1 MKNKHIFLSAIWAA
15 LFLLVV
21 FLSFGSARFRL
32 KVLFTESFNNYI
44 TKLKYG
50 TGKERLQDESRKKFG
65 PKADYFF
72 RANEDDTLVVYK
84 LNNKYGFINVVTK
97 QIEIDSKKHD
107 FDYAWSFDHQS
118 GLAAVISDSKIG
130 FINKNGSFKIDPIY
144 PYRKKINDDFNCVF
158 KDGFCIIPSENG
170 KKYGLIN
177 ESNVLLVPI
186 IYEFIGD
193 LNYGYRIVIKD
204 EKYGLLDSTFSI
216 AMNTIYDEI
225 SINKLGIV
233 ILNAAN
239 NSQQLLGFDLKTIIT
254 KYVFDNISFISEE
267 DLSLDEETD
276 NEWNQTHYLGF
287 STFTINGN
295 VGLLRNLD
303 GKILIEANCWDN
315 IEYFGG
321 DDIFKAQLDEQY
333 FLINSKGQFI
343 H

>member
-84 LNNKYGFINVVTK
+84 LKNKYGFINVVTK

-239 NSQQLLGFDLKTIIT
+239 SSQQLLSFDLIT
-254 KYVFDNISFISEE
+254 VLSKYVFD
-267 DLSLDEETD
+267 DLSKTTDDFSFDEVSGE
-276 NEWNQTHYLGF
+276 ELVQTQNDF
-287 STFTINGN
+287 STFTISDN
-295 VGLLRNLD
+295 VGLMGSD
-303 GKILIEANCWDN
+303 GKILIEASWDN
-315 IEYFGG
+315 IEYFGEGLYKSQLG
-321 DDIFKAQLDEQY
+321 DKY
-333 FLINSKGQFI
+333 FIINSKGQFI